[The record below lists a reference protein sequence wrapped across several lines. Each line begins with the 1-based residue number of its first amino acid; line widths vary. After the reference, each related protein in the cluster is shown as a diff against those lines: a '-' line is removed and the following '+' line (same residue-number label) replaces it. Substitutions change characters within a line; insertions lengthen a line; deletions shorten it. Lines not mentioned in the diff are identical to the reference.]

1 MGWVQGHHL
10 EKIASFSGSE
20 VAAAAAEAL
29 RVFACSPVHMNMH
42 CLFSGRRG
50 ANPHC
55 FSSLSVASS
64 TSERSVLPTV
74 VDFEKLSLE
83 VEAME
88 LRRLLW
94 VSPFHGRNLNC
105 VSGGLQLCVCGE
117 HTLLAGRLSCGFD
130 AASPEEAAVPGHC
143 DYSSH

>member
-1 MGWVQGHHL
+1 MGWVQAHHL

-20 VAAAAAEAL
+20 VAAAAAAAL
-29 RVFACSPVHMNMH
+29 RVFACSPVHMHMH

-88 LRRLLW
+88 LHRLL
-94 VSPFHGRNLNC
+94 
-105 VSGGLQLCVCGE
+105 
-117 HTLLAGRLSCGFD
+117 
-130 AASPEEAAVPGHC
+130 
-143 DYSSH
+143 